1 MVVSTEALSRNL
13 SPGARAGGDS
23 GFVIR
28 RSLIF
33 TAGMSTFSHL
43 DETGAARMVDVGQKP
58 AQRRTASAE
67 GVVRC
72 QATTLAALRDRALP
86 KGDVLTVAKIA
97 AIQAAKRTD
106 ELIPLC
112 HSLPLDSVDVEFFLE
127 DDAVRIRATARTT
140 AKTGVEMEALT
151 AVSVAALTIYDMCK
165 AVDQQMVIGEI
176 RVTEKRKE

>member
-1 MVVSTEALSRNL
+1 
-13 SPGARAGGDS
+13 
-23 GFVIR
+23 
-28 RSLIF
+28 
-33 TAGMSTFSHL
+33 MSDAQFSHL
-43 DETGAARMVDVGQKP
+43 DESGAARMVDVGHKP
-58 AQRRTASAE
+58 EQRRTASAE

-72 QATTLAALRDRALP
+72 QPATIAALRDRAFP

-112 HSLPLDSVDVEFFLE
+112 HSLPLDSVDVEFSIE
-127 DDAVRIRATARTT
+127 DDAVRIRATVRTT

-165 AVDQQMVIGEI
+165 AVDKQMVIGEI

>member
-1 MVVSTEALSRNL
+1 VN
-13 SPGARAGGDS
+13 SPN
-23 GFVIR
+23 
-28 RSLIF
+28 
-33 TAGMSTFSHL
+33 TPFSHL
-43 DETGAARMVDVGQKP
+43 DASGAARMVDVGHKP
-58 AQRRTASAE
+58 AQRRIARAE

-72 QATTLAALRDRALP
+72 AAETITALRAQALP

-112 HSLPLDSVDVEFFLE
+112 HSLPVDAVEVDFLVE
-127 DDAVRIRATARTT
+127 DAAVRIRASVSTT

-165 AVDQQMVIGEI
+165 AVDKAMVIGEI
-176 RVTEKRKE
+176 RVTEKIKE